1 MDERAN
7 GFVDALEQ
15 LGLAAVGAVSLTAE
29 KADALADELAE
40 RGGMRRDE
48 ARAFVGDLASRW
60 RGDAVRV
67 GERTGAGL
75 HGTFRQLGLV
85 LREEYEELELRVAQ
99 LEHRLRLLEGA
110 EATTAIREPRV

>member
-48 ARAFVGDLASRW
+48 ARAFVRDLASRW
-60 RGDAVRV
+60 RGDALRM
-67 GERTGAGL
+67 GERAGETL
-75 HGTFRQLGLV
+75 GTLARQLGLV
-85 LREEYEELELRVAQ
+85 TRDEIEALELKVAQ
-99 LEHRLRLLEGA
+99 LEHRLRLLE
-110 EATTAIREPRV
+110 RD